1 MTEKR
6 PVENVAARDTGH
18 VWHWA
23 TALGDMN
30 VQTRC
35 AQDLEWLKVVK
46 RPGPDH
52 PLELE
57 PGDTL
62 CHACHGVRSFEGVV
76 GYTKADLDRAYQ
88 QRDAAQSALTVRYAM
103 RREIE
108 AKLGMV
114 SGEAND
120 ESLRRGLEAI
130 RALELRAEKAEREG
144 DEMKKR
150 LLAGDINVVLGNGD
164 MVDAGWTRQLDA
176 NNRLH
181 ATRVR
186 AEKAERERD
195 EARAQLL
202 REAATTTRLTAY
214 RILAQIAVD
223 ADDTDEAAADDLRS
237 LLDVLW
243 RQLTDVDRA
252 ALRDEAKVTGPYRE
266 VVPRPPCPRNCGL
279 PDEEMEPIPKDADIA
294 IQLMLSGFSS
304 CFACGRKQRLFNAD
318 GTTTTAF

>member
-35 AQDLEWLKVVK
+35 AQDLEWRKVVK

-130 RALELRAEKAEREG
+130 RALELRAEKAERE
-144 DEMKKR
+144 
-150 LLAGDINVVLGNGD
+150 
-164 MVDAGWTRQLDA
+164 
-176 NNRLH
+176 
-181 ATRVR
+181 
-186 AEKAERERD
+186 RD

-243 RQLTDVDRA
+243 RQLTDADRA
-252 ALRDEAKVTGPYRE
+252 AFRDEAEK
-266 VVPRPPCPRNCGL
+266 PR
-279 PDEEMEPIPKDADIA
+279 
-294 IQLMLSGFSS
+294 
-304 CFACGRKQRLFNAD
+304 
-318 GTTTTAF
+318 